1 MHTDDD
7 RAEVT
12 LAVNAVERKEMAF
25 ARRHVC
31 FICATGEAE
40 ATVRRAAAPPRDR
53 CRHTRSCV
61 ADRNGST
68 RVAPPSQVDFAM
80 ASQAQDFFLAH
91 AMSCVPGIC

>member
-40 ATVRRAAAPPRDR
+40 ATVRWAAAPPRDR

-61 ADRNGST
+61 AARNGST